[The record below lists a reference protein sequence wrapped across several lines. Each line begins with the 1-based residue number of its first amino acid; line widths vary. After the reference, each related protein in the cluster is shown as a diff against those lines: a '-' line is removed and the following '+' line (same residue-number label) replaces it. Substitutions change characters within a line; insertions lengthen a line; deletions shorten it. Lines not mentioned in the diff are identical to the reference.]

1 MNRKDP
7 PVFLVLFGSFLVYD
21 NFMKYKLLFLGLF
34 IAVTPSVFAYEI
46 NPMFGDFNNQIGI
59 YGGYA
64 VGATAPERFN
74 GYGLVQY
81 SQPMSIFRLPGRRNI
96 HAGYV
101 NSRSDPWYMAGGS
114 LDVALVSSNR
124 TWFGVGVGVNYR
136 NTDTAGMNSRLIFG
150 ERVFIGYRLA
160 DNFNLEIYA
169 QHYSNGDLSEKN
181 KGYNFIGFAGFVN
194 F

>member
-1 MNRKDP
+1 
-7 PVFLVLFGSFLVYD
+7 
-21 NFMKYKLLFLGLF
+21 MKYQLLFLGLL
-34 IAVTPSVFAYEI
+34 VTVSRPVAAYDL
-46 NPMFGDFNNQIGI
+46 NPMFGDYHSQIGV

-64 VGATAPERFN
+64 VGGTAPEHFN

-114 LDVALVSSNR
+114 LDVALLSTNR
-124 TWFGVGVGVNYR
+124 TWFGIGIGANYR

-150 ERVFIGYRLA
+150 ERVFIGYRMT

-181 KGYNFIGFAGFVN
+181 KGYNFIGLAGFVN